1 MDSNEKQATIDAIEA
16 HFASLSV
23 GQSSHQEKI
32 YSEEMAY
39 AHARKFDIPYPGLYV
54 SAEGELLVPPGMI
67 FMRPVVTFG
76 ISDSNAPPLSKGGIY
91 TQAHREY
98 FKPVHVEQPVMLD
111 GHILDLYERRGLYG
125 LAVRWE
131 ATDGEGAI
139 LAKGDEWHTL
149 GFLRKQT
156 P

>member
-1 MDSNEKQATIDAIEA
+1 MDNETQQEIIAVIEK
-16 HFASLSV
+16 HFATLSV

-32 YSEEMAY
+32 YSEELAHE
-39 AHARKFDIPYPGLYV
+39 HARKFDIPYPGHYIT
-54 SAEGELLVPPGMI
+54 AEGELLVPPGMI
-67 FMRPVVTFG
+67 FMRPAVTFG
-76 ISDSNAPPLSKGGIY
+76 ISDPDAPPLSKGGIY
-91 TQAHREY
+91 TQAHRKY
-98 FKPVHVEQPVMLD
+98 FKPVRVEQPVMLD
-111 GHILDLYERRGLYG
+111 GHIMDLYDRRGFYG

-131 ATDGEGAI
+131 ATDGEGSI